1 MTKLIDAHAHIF
13 PEKIAGKAS
22 AAIGEFYENF
32 HPMEGDGTLG
42 ELMRL
47 GSQAGVTH
55 YVVFSAATTPHQ
67 VQSINDF
74 IAAQVDEHPDI
85 LTGLGTLHPGIDNIE
100 EEVER
105 IISLGLKGI
114 KLHPDFQKFAVDSP
128 EAMRMYAC
136 LEGRLPVLFHA
147 GDYRYHYSS
156 PRQIAAVSDA
166 FPKLQIIAAHFG
178 GWSQWREAIEWI
190 VPRKSIYVDTCS
202 AMYSMD
208 AQQAMKIIDMYGA
221 DRILFGTD
229 YPMWSYHGEFEMLK
243 ALPLSDEDREKI
255 YWKNAARIFKIE
267 TE

>member
-22 AAIGEFYENF
+22 AAIGDFYENF
-32 HPMEGDGTLG
+32 HPMEGDGTLE
-42 ELMRL
+42 ELTRL
-47 GSQAGVTH
+47 GAQAGVTH
-55 YVVFSAATTPHQ
+55 YIVFSAATTPHQ

-74 IAAQVDEHPDI
+74 IAAKAKAQPEL
-85 LTGLGTLHPGIDNIE
+85 LTGLGTLHPDMENPE
-100 EEVER
+100 AEVER

-147 GDYRYHYSS
+147 GDFRYQYSS
-156 PRQIAAVSDA
+156 PHRIAAVSDA
-166 FPKLQIIAAHFG
+166 FPDLQIIAAHFG

-190 VPRKSIYVDTCS
+190 VPRKGIYVDTCS
-202 AMYSMD
+202 ALYSMED
-208 AQQAMKIIDMYGA
+208 KQAMQIIEMYGE

-229 YPMWSYHGEFEMLK
+229 YPMWSYHGEFERLK
-243 ALPLSDEDREKI
+243 ALPLSDETREKI
-255 YWKNAARIFKIE
+255 YWKNAARLFKIE
-267 TE
+267 L